1 MLTVRI
7 PSIGEITFSLA
18 TMQVSNGMTLVQ
30 GRNEDHQ
37 PCTVQMRK
45 VSWNDDLTYDYGWC
59 HIVGYAVNGVHT
71 SCDFRTSIS

>member
-7 PSIGEITFSLA
+7 PSIGEVTFTLD
-18 TMQVSNGMTLVQ
+18 TMQVSNGITIVQ
-30 GRNEDHQ
+30 GRADNQ

-59 HIVGYAVNGVHT
+59 HIVGYAINGVPT